1 MGSHSGKSP
10 LPIAIPSRVATRR
23 ERLYRRGD
31 SALVQFPAPTNG
43 VDDVPGP
50 PANATCRALS
60 HRMRRRRAPA
70 AAAARFSAA
79 VARFAAAA
87 ARPGLARA
95 AAVARGARTSP
106 PPRFARRRPPA
117 RGSPEPPPPGRDSP
131 APLLPLEPP
140 AAARTELDAG
150 RCPSS
155 RPPPPRRITTRSQ
168 NAQRRVSV
176 KKVTLWLRMAARK
189 LKNFV
194 KGMTKGSSSSSGR
207 SKAQECLFQGTE
219 SLSSNRRQA
228 LMEHLPPDMHG
239 QDVNETR
246 EEEARGEDAAD
257 YDAADADY
265 EQEDDAGG
273 GGGDGWS
280 SGGGQFEG
288 GWSAGGWDSWP
299 SSDAGASSGGG
310 SSRARKSRKT
320 HWVPPPKVPAR
331 EEDKIL
337 IVLD

>member
-1 MGSHSGKSP
+1 MLIKLVHAVNSKFLSFEGKTVGASTEYH
-10 LPIAIPSRVATRR
+10 IGR
-23 ERLYRRGD
+23 E
-31 SALVQFPAPTNG
+31 
-43 VDDVPGP
+43 
-50 PANATCRALS
+50 
-60 HRMRRRRAPA
+60 
-70 AAAARFSAA
+70 
-79 VARFAAAA
+79 
-87 ARPGLARA
+87 
-95 AAVARGARTSP
+95 
-106 PPRFARRRPPA
+106 
-117 RGSPEPPPPGRDSP
+117 EK
-131 APLLPLEPP
+131 
-140 AAARTELDAG
+140 LDALLYMYENMEEMT
-150 RCPSS
+150 PYFKM
-155 RPPPPRRITTRSQ
+155 
-168 NAQRRVSV
+168 V
-176 KKVTLWLRMAARK
+176 ARK

-194 KGMTKGSSSSSGR
+194 KGMTKGSSSSGR

-228 LMEHLPPDMHG
+228 LMEHLPPDMQG
-239 QDVNETR
+239 QDVNETQ

-273 GGGDGWS
+273 GAGDGWS

-288 GWSAGGWDSWP
+288 GGSAGGWDSWP

-337 IVLD
+337 IVPCGDESWIDASFQGQGRRTQVNKVLGSICKYLWPGVVMEKGVEVPCMSWDQYGLAFNAEHRNAQGCCVKRYKLPEDGSMNDRARIVFNKSATTFG